1 MGHTILGLFI
11 HSDAADLAAAM
22 LRDEHVLGGDELDI
36 LMPSFAGDLPR
47 PATDPAARGIET
59 DAITSFTSAAD
70 QFGDRD
76 PVARRWG
83 DRVRAGDW
91 AVVARANDGDEAESI
106 AHSLK
111 EYGAYRVD
119 ILPH

>member
-1 MGHTILGLFI
+1 MGHTVLGLFV

-22 LRDEHVLGGDELDI
+22 LRDDHGLSGDELDI

-47 PATDPAARGIET
+47 PATDPAGDGLET
-59 DAITSFTSAAD
+59 EAVNSYTGAAN
-70 QFGDRD
+70 QMGDTD
-76 PVARRWG
+76 PVAKRWG
-83 DRVRAGDW
+83 DRVRAGEW

-106 AHSLK
+106 ARSLR

-119 ILPH
+119 LLPH

>member
-1 MGHTILGLFI
+1 MGHTVLGLFV
-11 HSDAADLAAAM
+11 HSDAADLAAAV
-22 LRDEHVLGGDELDI
+22 LRDEHVLFGDQLDI

-47 PATDPAARGIET
+47 PATDPAASGLES
-59 DAITSFTSAAD
+59 DAITSYTAAAD

-76 PVARRWG
+76 PVSRRWG
-83 DRVRAGDW
+83 DLVRAGDW

-106 AHSLK
+106 AHSLR
-111 EYGAYRVD
+111 ECGAHRVD